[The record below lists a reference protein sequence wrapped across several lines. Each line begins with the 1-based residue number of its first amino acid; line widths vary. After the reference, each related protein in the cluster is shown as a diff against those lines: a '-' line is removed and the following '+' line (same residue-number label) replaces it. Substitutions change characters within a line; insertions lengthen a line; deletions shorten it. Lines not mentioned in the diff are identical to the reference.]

1 MTSTQRQHLR
11 PGPSYRASPRKL
23 ATMPHPVSEQ
33 VRRAHVA
40 ECIVYGGMYE
50 REELIR
56 YALDLVALNGAPAT
70 VLLESPLGIR
80 TTVEIPVSAAH

>member
-1 MTSTQRQHLR
+1 MTATQRLLSAPVRAQSAPARRL
-11 PGPSYRASPRKL
+11 PS
-23 ATMPHPVSEQ
+23 MHPVREQ
-33 VRRAHVA
+33 VKRAHVA

-56 YALDLVALNGAPAT
+56 YALDLVALNSAPAT

-80 TTVEIPVSAAH
+80 TTVEIPVSATH